1 MAELKKN
8 IFFRKGTVEGLKT
21 APLIEGSVN
30 FTTDEPAI
38 YLDIA
43 KADGSGLERKR
54 IGDIIQV
61 NKIKDI
67 VATVS
72 EDGKTLTGVATDWQG
87 RVSEWS
93 ESALYYAIKENALLK
108 YKKPA
113 DGETVGTWIQI
124 NATSD
129 VEANLTALSTKVDGI
144 QSTVTAH
151 TTAIETNTANITNI
165 TKADGL
171 IATAKQE
178 AINAAATDA
187 TTKADQALEDAK
199 DYVNSELKTGLAG
212 KVDNNTFQNTV
223 ATLATIEYV
232 DDEIAD
238 LKSESIDP
246 LSEKIGKTALENDG
260 TATGIYGLIATEQ
273 SRAEAKE
280 KELNNAI
287 TSLGNTV
294 STTYETKTDAQAK
307 LQAAKD
313 YTDALKNGEVA
324 QNAKDIAANTKAIEE
339 ETSRAKAKEATL
351 ESTINGINTAI
362 SELDNTY
369 VSETEWTA
377 RVGSWTTDTAT
388 GTGIRKEIEDKIS
401 ATKTELTTSI
411 NNVDKKVDNL
421 TTVVNGKV
429 STEAFNLKV
438 EELNT
443 AITEGD
449 AAAKTYAEQKA
460 SAAQTTAISEANKY
474 TDAEVVKINT
484 ALNGKASTAQLTE
497 TKAELEG
504 KITNTET
511 TVKAYADQKA
521 AAAEG
526 AAKGYTDQ
534 ELVKAKEVLNAAI
547 AKKLDTD
554 TFTTTLGTKG
564 AETPDPTTIY
574 GYIEAQDDIV
584 LQAAKD
590 YADDVLEAA
599 DAMTFIGVLGG
610 TGNIQELPSAADTKA
625 GDTYKIGAA
634 GSYAGW
640 TCYVGDLLI
649 AKNDGSGEYYHIS
662 SGYEDDYSEYLNA
675 DTANATVT
683 LKSFAG
689 EGKGNIK
696 FVGEQT
702 TGDTVNGGISVTVT
716 ATTDDETQI
725 SNSTVSIGM
734 YWGEF

>member
-67 VATVS
+67 VATVG

-93 ESALYYAIKENALLK
+93 ESALYYAIEENALLK

-113 DGETVGTWIQI
+113 DGETVGTWVQI

-129 VEANLTALSTKVDGI
+129 VEADLTALSTKVDGI
-144 QSTVTAH
+144 QSAVNAH
-151 TTAIETNTANITNI
+151 TTAIETNTTNITNI

-178 AINAAATDA
+178 AIDAAATDA
-187 TTKADQALEDAK
+187 TTKANQALKDAK
-199 DYVNSELKTGLAG
+199 DYVDSELKTGLAG

-232 DDEIAD
+232 NDEIAD
-238 LKSESIDP
+238 LKTESIDP
-246 LSEKIGKTALENDG
+246 LSDKIGKTALENDG

-273 SRAEAKE
+273 SRAETKE
-280 KELNNAI
+280 RELNNAI

-351 ESTINGINTAI
+351 ESTINSINTAI
-362 SELDNTY
+362 GELDNTY
-369 VSETEWTA
+369 VSETEWTE
-377 RVGSWTTDTAT
+377 RIGSWTTETGT
-388 GTGIRKEIEDKIS
+388 GTGIRKEVEDKIS

-460 SAAQTTAISEANKY
+460 TAAQTTAISEANKY

-511 TVKAYADQKA
+511 TVKTYADQKA

-564 AETPDPTTIY
+564 AETPDSETIY

-590 YADDVLEAA
+590 YTDDVLEAA